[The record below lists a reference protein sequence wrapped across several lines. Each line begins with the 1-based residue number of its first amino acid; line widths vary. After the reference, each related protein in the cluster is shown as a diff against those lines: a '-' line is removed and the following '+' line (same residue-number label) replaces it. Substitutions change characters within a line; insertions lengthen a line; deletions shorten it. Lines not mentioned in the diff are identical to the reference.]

1 MSPAPLPVETPFV
14 AGLPT
19 TLYALSP
26 DELAKSPLLEPLFRL
41 MNAACIAT
49 HGPPYF
55 PAPAVRFASLDA
67 LIAELAKDGTVYMLA
82 QTLPGGEV
90 RVVGSVSDEPYEEPT
105 VEEKSTGKATP
116 ADFHPRLE
124 GDAEH
129 EYRRALRL
137 LATDPTLHRQGIGGF
152 LMTFLEDHLIRR
164 AKALRQETESRRA
177 LTHFHWVLTTVGEI
191 NGRFYMGRGWRMIQ
205 EKPVPAGYL
214 DLGVPITIATMDKL
228 VELDPSGA

>member
-1 MSPAPLPVETPFV
+1 MSPAPLPVETPIV
-14 AGLPT
+14 AGLST
-19 TLYALSP
+19 TLYALSA

-41 MNAACIAT
+41 INVAFIST
-49 HGPPYF
+49 HGPPFF
-55 PAPAVRFASLDA
+55 PATAVRFASSDYLV
-67 LIAELAKDGTVYMLA
+67 AELAKDGTVYVLV

-90 RVVGSVSDEPYEEPT
+90 RVVGSLSDKPYEEPT

-116 ADFHPRLE
+116 ADFHPLLE

-137 LATDPTLHRQGIGGF
+137 LATDPTLHRQGVGSF

-164 AKALRQETESRRA
+164 AKALRQETERT

-205 EKPVPAGYL
+205 EKSVPAGYL

-228 VELDPSGA
+228 VVLDPSDA